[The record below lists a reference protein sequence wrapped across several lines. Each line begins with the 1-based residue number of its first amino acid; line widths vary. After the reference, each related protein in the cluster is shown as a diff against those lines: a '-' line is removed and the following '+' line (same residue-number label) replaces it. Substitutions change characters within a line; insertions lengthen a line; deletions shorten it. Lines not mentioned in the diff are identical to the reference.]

1 MPKHVNHP
9 GPGKGNN
16 PGHEKEK
23 APEGKAETPQDN
35 IGKAPAETEKPEEGK
50 QEQSTPNQTVE
61 KLPEERIAELEAKVA
76 EVNDQYLRKAADFEN
91 FRKRMNR
98 EKQEAIEYAN
108 QSLLID
114 LIQTI
119 DDFERAL
126 KSAESM
132 QAGESQDPVVRSFY
146 EGISMIEKRFV
157 SQLENKWGLKRFNS
171 LGVPFDPNYHEALQM
186 EVSSGITEPMVQ
198 EEYYKGY
205 TLKDR
210 VIRSAKVKVLMPEK
224 SPAPELSEKE
234 ESKQ

>member
-1 MPKHVNHP
+1 MPKHSNHP

-16 PGHEKEK
+16 PGSEKEK
-23 APEGKAETPQDN
+23 APEGKAEAPQDN
-35 IGKAPAETEKPEEGK
+35 IGKAPVETEKPEEDK
-50 QEQSTPNQTVE
+50 QEQSAPIQTAE
-61 KLPEERIAELEAKVA
+61 KPPEEKIAELEAKLA
-76 EVNDQYLRKAADFEN
+76 EANDQYLRKAADFEN

-108 QSLLID
+108 QSLLMD

-132 QAGESQDPVVRSFY
+132 PAGEMLDPAVRSFY

-171 LGVPFDPNYHEALQM
+171 LGEPFDPNCHEALQM
-186 EVSSGITEPMVQ
+186 EVSSGISEPMVQ

-224 SPAPELSEKE
+224 NTVPEPQENEGAKP
-234 ESKQ
+234 